1 VRHLHRYHLIYF
13 DTSHALFPP
22 RPPQD
27 DDDDGDDDDDD
38 DDVDNDDDDDDDVED
53 NEERSKLA
61 DDNQDDADGM
71 SESEASEASLLRPSR
86 SFVFTIASSSNLN
99 LQAHARGSSMVDFG
113 STFQDVGLLLGE
125 MGEDGGGLDCDPSL
139 MLGGDKGGRGDHR
152 DDWAK
157 KVPGKDAAERP
168 PRGMSLPS
176 STITASAALAL
187 VPEDDW
193 RDVFTMLCGGGADD
207 DMKGLGKKFPS
218 TASLLHLCD

>member
-1 VRHLHRYHLIYF
+1 MTTLSAFGTLN
-13 DTSHALFPP
+13 TLFPP
-22 RPPQD
+22 LPPQD
-27 DDDDGDDDDDD
+27 DDDDGDDYDD
-38 DDVDNDDDDDDDVED
+38 DDVDNDDDDDVED
-53 NEERSKLA
+53 NEDRSKEA
-61 DDNQDDADGM
+61 EDNQDDADGM

-86 SFVFTIASSSNLN
+86 SFVFTIASSSN

-139 MLGGDKGGRGDHR
+139 MLGGDKCT
-152 DDWAK
+152 

-176 STITASAALAL
+176 STIMASAALAL

-193 RDVFTMLCGGGADD
+193 RDVFAMLCGGGADD